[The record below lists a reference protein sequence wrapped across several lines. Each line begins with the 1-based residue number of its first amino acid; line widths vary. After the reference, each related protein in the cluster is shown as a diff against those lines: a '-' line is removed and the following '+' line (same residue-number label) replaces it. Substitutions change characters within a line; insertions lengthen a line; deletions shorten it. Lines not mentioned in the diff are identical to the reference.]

1 MQEKEPVNQI
11 IQGIK
16 GIDENVT
23 GVIVPILKDTI
34 TDYRRV
40 VNKLIVVVV
49 ILILIISILSGLG
62 FFIISNQIKKY
73 DEFLSQF
80 DFENDTSVYQDTDDD
95 SSINSGITIN
105 TTKDSNLEK

>member
-34 TDYRRV
+34 TDYKRV
-40 VNKLIVVVV
+40 VSKLVTIII
-49 ILILIISILSGLG
+49 ILILMIAILSGLG

-73 DEFLSQF
+73 NEFLSQF
-80 DFENDTSVYQDTDDD
+80 DFENDTSVYQDTDDA

-105 TTKDSNLEK
+105 TSKDDNLGE